1 MTLKDRIKELVKR
14 ENLNLSALELKLG
27 FGNGTIAKWDKSSP
41 SVDNLNKVAKYFH
54 VTMDYLLNGP
64 F

>member
-1 MTLKDRIKELVKR
+1 MTLKDRIKELAKR